1 MEPARLIDELLAL
14 PDDGWEEWLCR
25 HAARLSLAVVAEC
38 KQRSDQRIKDD
49 TEQAERLTR
58 AALAVARQLPAEP
71 LAWALANWARGN
83 WAAYQEPKQAV
94 DCYLTALP
102 AYVQAAD
109 YLAVGR
115 LYSNLVGVYATLGRF
130 AEADQAYSQ
139 AKASFARVG
148 DAAVEYQLSCDLT
161 YGFSLLE
168 QGRCREALAIN
179 EAAIALAERV
189 QLFEAFAEAKI
200 NQALILACLGRIDE
214 VVGLLLASRATL
226 AAMPQPPALTLARI
240 DLNLGNYYSAIGRLQ
255 PAFATFKRALTGF
268 QKVPM
273 DYAATLFKEA
283 GLLARLGAWWAARRA
298 YEQARSIFSVEGLQ
312 QYAARAGL
320 AGAKIRRDRDPSE
333 IDAMLAGVLDQCAEL
348 PVEAADARLEQ
359 VWLALDRGHLDVA
372 SAKLA
377 ADLPPDAPPKLHV
390 KWLRLAGQLAKLRGD
405 RAMALAMWQRAL
417 AQSRAAALIWQ
428 QREIYAELGRF
439 FASSNAKAATEHL
452 ETAAR
457 IDDALRAELSI
468 KELIAD
474 FQAQRDDVL
483 PVLARIAA
491 DHQQP
496 ERALCAAWRAKGSAI
511 ADLIARR
518 AGQLPQFAN
527 PEIAALHQ
535 QIVRL
540 RWEAAY
546 YQQRDEEAKVAER
559 RHELAQLEAQIYQ
572 LRLHAMDLAG
582 GAAVSVTVDPATVA
596 ARMDADLLIE
606 YLACDNDLLACCLDR
621 HGQITTTW
629 LGSLETVKHLCQKLE
644 AHQNLVLALLPA
656 QRAAKLLA
664 TLPILRKLYDLL
676 LAPLLLPPAGKLLIA
691 PCAPLHYVPFAALWD
706 GAHYGYERYLIE
718 QTPSGML
725 VSMPAPSGETG
736 PPLVVGASA
745 EGQLGAVER
754 EITAVQAALPDA
766 RVSVDDPAAVAL
778 LRALPQPPRILHLS
792 AHTELGTEATI
803 FAGLQLAGRMFPIAD
818 CYNRNL
824 AGTELAVLS
833 GCTTAH
839 GIDTGGAVLAL
850 QSALLIAG
858 ARRIL
863 VSLWQ
868 INDDATAVFMRHFYQ
883 ALNAGQSPPEALR
896 SAQQA
901 LRADPACVHPAL
913 WAAFVV
919 VWQVGLI

>member
-14 PDDGWEEWLCR
+14 PDDEWEAWLSR
-25 HAARLSLAVVAEC
+25 HVASLSHAVVAEC
-38 KQRSDQRIKDD
+38 KQRSDLLIKDD
-49 TEQAERLTR
+49 TAQAERLTR

-83 WAAYQEPKQAV
+83 WAAYQEPEQAI

-102 AYVQAAD
+102 AYAQIAD
-109 YLAVGR
+109 HLAVGR

-130 AEADQAYSQ
+130 AEADQAYAQ
-139 AKASFARVG
+139 AKASFARAG
-148 DAAVEYQLSCDLT
+148 DAAVEYQLSCDLN

-179 EAAIALAERV
+179 EAAIALAECV
-189 QLFEAFAEAKI
+189 QLVEAFAEAKI

-214 VVGLLLASRATL
+214 VEDLLLASRATL
-226 AAMPQPPALTLARI
+226 AALPQPPALTLSRI
-240 DLNLGNYYSAIGRLQ
+240 DLNLANYYSATGRLQ
-255 PAFATFKRALTGF
+255 QAFAAFKEALKGF
-268 QKVPM
+268 QAVNM
-273 DYAATLFKEA
+273 DYAVTLLDEA
-283 GLLARLGAWWAARRA
+283 DLLARLGAWRSARRA
-298 YEQARSIFSVEGLQ
+298 YEQAHSIFSAKGLQ

-348 PVEAADARLEQ
+348 PLEAADARLEQ
-359 VWLALDRGHLDVA
+359 AWLALDRGHLDAA

-377 ADLPPDAPPKLHV
+377 AELPPDAPPELHV
-390 KWLRLAGQLAKLRGD
+390 KWLRLAGRLAELRGD
-405 RAMALAMWQRAL
+405 RATALAMWQRAL
-417 AQSRAAALIWQ
+417 EQSRAAALIWQ
-428 QREIYAELGRF
+428 QREIHAELGRF
-439 FASSNAKAATEHL
+439 FASSNVAEAIKHL
-452 ETAAR
+452 EMAAR
-457 IDDALRAELSI
+457 IDDAMRAELSI
-468 KELIAD
+468 EELIAD
-474 FQAQRDDVL
+474 FQDRRNDVL

-491 DHQQP
+491 DQQQP
-496 ERALCAAWRAKGSAI
+496 ERALRAAWRAKGSAI
-511 ADLIARR
+511 AELMARR
-518 AGQLPQFAN
+518 AGQLPQFAT
-527 PEIAALHQ
+527 PDIAALHQ

-559 RHELAQLEAQIYQ
+559 RRELAQLEAQIYQ
-572 LRLHAMDLAG
+572 LRLHAMTLAG
-582 GAAVSVTVDPATVA
+582 GAAVGVTVDPATVA

-606 YLACDNDLLACCLDR
+606 YLRCGDDLLACCLDR
-621 HGQITTTW
+621 CGQITTTW
-629 LGSLETVKHLCQKLE
+629 LGSLTAVTDVLQKLE
-644 AHQNLVLALLPA
+644 LRQRKAAALPPAQHAALLPV
-656 QRAAKLLA
+656 
-664 TLPILRKLYDLL
+664 TLPILRQLYDLL
-676 LAPLLLPPAGKLLIA
+676 LAPLPLPPAGKLLIA

-706 GAHYGYERYLIE
+706 GARYGYERYLIE

-725 VSMPAPSGETG
+725 VSMPAPSGEPS

-754 EITAVQAALPDA
+754 EITAVQAALPNA

-792 AHTELGTEATI
+792 AHTELGAEATI
-803 FAGLQLAGRMFPIAD
+803 FAGLQLAGSMFTIAD
-818 CYNRNL
+818 CYHLNL

-839 GIDTGGAVLAL
+839 GIETGGAVLAL

-858 ARRIL
+858 ARWIL

-868 INDDATAVFMRHFYQ
+868 INDEATAVFMHHFYQ

-896 SAQQA
+896 SCQHA
-901 LRADPACVHPAL
+901 LRTDPAFVHPAL
-913 WAAFVV
+913 WAAFAVV
-919 VWQVGLI
+919 RRG